1 MSVALAGVRGSRV
14 VVGLLAV
21 ALATAAL
28 SRTVLGQ
35 SPQSY
40 VLIVTGASGEP
51 RFAAAFHGQAMA
63 LRAAALNRFAI
74 PDSAIVY
81 LAEDVAKAP
90 AAIRER
96 STREGVKKAIDG
108 IAGRAKP
115 GDRVLILLIGHGST
129 QSEEPRFSLPG
140 PDLSAADF
148 AALLDKLRSQT
159 VAFVNASSASGD
171 FIKALAAPNRIVVT
185 ATKSSHE
192 GNETLFAQ
200 HFVAAYAAEGADVDK
215 DGRVS
220 LLEAFEYAR
229 REVQREYEKTNRL
242 QTEHAMLDDD
252 GDGVG
257 HGDASE
263 KGPDGLRA
271 RGFHLGMA
279 GGTVASLANDPRAAE
294 LLATQAKVQ
303 AQVDSLRALRA
314 GMKEEDFQ
322 RLLEPLLVKLAETTQ
337 ALRALQVKKP

>member
-1 MSVALAGVRGSRV
+1 MTSRRLAWPHRV
-14 VVGLLAV
+14 WGWGLLLLMSAP
-21 ALATAAL
+21 AGAAAQAPPAT
-28 SRTVLGQ
+28 
-35 SPQSY
+35 Y

-51 RFAAAFHGQAMA
+51 RFAATFHAQAMA
-63 LRAAALNRFAI
+63 LRSAALNRFGIA
-74 PDSAIVY
+74 DSAIFY
-81 LAEDVAKAP
+81 LAEDKTKDP
-90 AAIRER
+90 AAIRDR
-96 STREGVKKAIDG
+96 STREGVEKAIG
-108 IAGRAKP
+108 QIAGRARS
-115 GDRVLILLIGHGST
+115 GDRVLVLLIGHGST
-129 QSEEPRFSLPG
+129 QSEQPRFSLPG

-148 AALLDKLRSQT
+148 AKLLDRLRSQS

-192 GNETLFAQ
+192 GNETLFSQ
-200 HFVAAYAAEGADVDK
+200 HFVAAYVADGADVDK

-220 LLEAFEYAR
+220 LLEAFDYAR

-271 RGFHLGMA
+271 RSFHLAAAA
-279 GGTVASLANDPRAAE
+279 GVTAALANDPRAAE
-294 LLATQAKVQ
+294 LLATQTRLQ
-303 AQVDSLRALRA
+303 AQVDSLRALRS
-314 GMKEEDFQ
+314 GMKEDDFQ
-322 RLLEPLLVKLAETTQ
+322 KLLEPLLLKLAETNQ